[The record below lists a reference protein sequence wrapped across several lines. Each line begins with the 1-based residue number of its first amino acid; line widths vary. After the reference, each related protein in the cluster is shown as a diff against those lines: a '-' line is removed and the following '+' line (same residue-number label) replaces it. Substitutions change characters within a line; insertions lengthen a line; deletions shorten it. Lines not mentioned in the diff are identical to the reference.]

1 MVHKSAG
8 TFVNGRKQ
16 TLRTVEY
23 LPDQQSRP
31 KALLFFH
38 HGYGEHISRYERGTC
53 RIQLHHTLGRNV
65 QENTLQR
72 LVLLLAAWLHLTA

>member
-8 TFVNGRKQ
+8 TFVNGRHQ
-16 TLRTVEY
+16 TLGTVEY

-38 HGYGEHISRYERGTC
+38 HGYGEHISRYEKGTC
-53 RIQLHHTLGRNV
+53 RIQVLHTPDCNV
-65 QENTLQR
+65 LENNLLQR
-72 LVLLLAAWLHLTA
+72 LVLLLPA

>member
-8 TFVNGRKQ
+8 TFVNGRQ
-16 TLRTVEY
+16 HTLRTVEY

-53 RIQLHHTLGRNV
+53 RIQVLHMPGRNV
-65 QENTLQR
+65 QEITLLQH
-72 LVLLLAAWLHLTA
+72 LVLLLSA